1 MQEDG
6 GGARVWVPSIALG
19 WDRGGFH
26 PPRLN
31 AARLGKVAQAEANEG
46 DEILILKWVPNFSD
60 DDDDELMVIQVRPS
74 EVPPEPKARLE
85 VF

>member
-31 AARLGKVAQAEANEG
+31 AARLGKVAQAEAYEA
-46 DEILILKWVPNFSD
+46 DEILFLKWVPNFSD
-60 DDDDELMVIQVRPS
+60 DHDGADGDTSSSLRGPS
-74 EVPPEPKARLE
+74 
-85 VF
+85 